1 MRFPIHTRLKDGTP
15 VELVLAG
22 ADDLS
27 AVQELHRVIIEE
39 GTSYPHKEPFDA
51 EGAWDYWFSDKRTVG
66 AYVLDRGG
74 RSDLVGMFYL
84 KANFPGRAGK
94 VANAGFIVA
103 PEWRSRGLGRL
114 LGTTMLEYA
123 KSLGFHSVLFNL
135 VFSENHA
142 SRRLW
147 KKLGFVEI
155 GSVPKAVQNDDG
167 TFQDA
172 IIMFRSLTQTMVV
185 TDTHRE

>member
-1 MRFPIHTRLKDGTP
+1 MRFPIQATLKDGTP
-15 VELVLAG
+15 VELIPAG

-27 AVQELHRVIIEE
+27 AVQNLHRVIIEE
-39 GTSYPHKEPFDA
+39 GTSYPHQEPLDA
-51 EGAWDYWFSDKRTVG
+51 QDTWDFWYSDRLPVG
-66 AYVLDRGG
+66 AYVSDRE
-74 RSDLVGMFYL
+74 RRDLVGIFYL

-94 VANAGFIVA
+94 VANAGFIVD
-103 PEWRSRGLGRL
+103 PGWCNRGLGHL
-114 LGTTMLEYA
+114 LGTTMLDYA
-123 KSLGFHSVLFNL
+123 KNLGFHSVIFNL
-135 VFSENHA
+135 VFAENHA

-172 IIMFRSLTQTMVV
+172 IIMFRALT
-185 TDTHRE
+185 

>member
-1 MRFPIHTRLKDGTP
+1 MRFPIHARLKDGTP

-22 ADDLS
+22 ADDLL

-39 GTSYPHKEPFDA
+39 GTSYPHHELLDA
-51 EGAWDYWFSDKRTVG
+51 EGTWDFWFSDKRTVG
-66 AYVLDRGG
+66 AYVSDRG
-74 RSDLVGMFYL
+74 RRDLVGVFYL

-103 PEWRSRGLGRL
+103 PEWRNQGLGRL

-172 IIMFRSLTQTMVV
+172 IIMFRSLT
-185 TDTHRE
+185 

>member
-1 MRFPIHTRLKDGTP
+1 MLKVRG
-15 VELVLAG
+15 
-22 ADDLS
+22 
-27 AVQELHRVIIEE
+27 I
-39 GTSYPHKEPFDA
+39 F
-51 EGAWDYWFSDKRTVG
+51 WFSDKRTVG
-66 AYVLDRGG
+66 AYVSDRG
-74 RSDLVGMFYL
+74 RRDLVGMFYL

-103 PEWRSRGLGRL
+103 PEWRSQGLGRL

-147 KKLGFVEI
+147 EETGFRGDRI
-155 GSVPKAVQNDDG
+155 
-167 TFQDA
+167 
-172 IIMFRSLTQTMVV
+172 RSGEGNYLS
-185 TDTHRE
+185 RSKR

>member
-1 MRFPIHTRLKDGTP
+1 MRFPIHARLKDGTP
-15 VELVLAG
+15 VELILAG

-27 AVQELHRVIIEE
+27 AVQNLHRVIIEE
-39 GTSYPHKEPFDA
+39 GTSYPHQEPLDA
-51 EGAWDYWFSDKRTVG
+51 QGTWDFWFSDKRPVG
-66 AYVLDRGG
+66 AYVSDRG
-74 RSDLVGMFYL
+74 RRDLAGVFYL

-103 PEWRSRGLGRL
+103 PEWRNQGLGRL

-155 GSVPKAVQNDDG
+155 GAVPKAVQNDDG

-172 IIMFRSLTQTMVV
+172 IIMFRSLT
-185 TDTHRE
+185 